1 MKALE
6 KKGYT
11 DLTPIQEQ
19 TFPHVLAGRD
29 LIALAETGSGKTA
42 ACGIPVVQSVDP
54 DVKAVQAL
62 ILVPTRELALQ
73 YVDEISWIAKE
84 TGVSAFAVYGGFSM
98 DIQKSKLAHGV
109 QILVATPGRLID
121 LLYNSPLRLAEV
133 RYFVL
138 DEADE
143 MLNQGFLPDIEFV
156 FSCMVHEHHTMLF
169 SATMPEEI
177 KRLSKNY
184 LTDAVTIELIS
195 GQRAPSSLIHQF
207 QLAQPHHRFEKLLER
222 IEAEKPAQAIIFA
235 SSRTSC
241 EKVYDQLK
249 KKVSSVEQIHGGLDQ
264 NRRTSLFRRFKKLD
278 IKFLVATD
286 IASRGLDFSHTT
298 HIFNYDLPHGP
309 EAYTH
314 RTGRTARMGREGKA
328 ITFVTPKD
336 LRKLKSI
343 LRTNHIEPQWL
354 DETPDMDKVSGKS
367 GGKGRGGQG
376 RGGQRR
382 GGQRSGG
389 SRSSEQRASTPRPE
403 GAAKEGQPQ
412 EGETSQNGAKRRRRR
427 RRSSAKKTQE

>member
-1 MKALE
+1 MKALD

-54 DVKAVQAL
+54 DIKEVQAL

-84 TGVSAFAVYGGFSM
+84 TGVNAFAVYGGFSM

-121 LLYNSPLRLAEV
+121 LLYNSPLRLAGV

-169 SATMPEEI
+169 SATMPDEI

-184 LTDAVTIELIS
+184 LKDPVTIELIS
-195 GQRAPSSLIHQF
+195 EHKAPSSLIHEF
-207 QLAQPHHRFEKLLER
+207 QLVQPHHRFDKLVQL
-222 IEAEKPAQAIIFA
+222 IESEDPAQAIIFA

-336 LRKLKSI
+336 MRKLKGI
-343 LRTNHIEPQWL
+343 LRTNRIEPEWL
-354 DETPDMDKVSGKS
+354 GETPDLEKVSAKS
-367 GGKGRGGQG
+367 SEKRGGGKRRGGQG
-376 RGGQRR
+376 SGAQRS
-382 GGQRSGG
+382 GGQRS
-389 SRSSEQRASTPRPE
+389 SQPRSGAPRPE
-403 GAAKEGQPQ
+403 GQVPTDAAPQAAEAPREG
-412 EGETSQNGAKRRRRR
+412 TKRRRRR
-427 RRSSAKKTQE
+427 RKPKPQES